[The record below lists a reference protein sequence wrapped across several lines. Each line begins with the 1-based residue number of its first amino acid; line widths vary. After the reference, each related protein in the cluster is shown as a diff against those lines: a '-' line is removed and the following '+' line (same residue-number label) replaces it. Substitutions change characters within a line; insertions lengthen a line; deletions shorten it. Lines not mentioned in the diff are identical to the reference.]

1 MLFELLLGLLIVWLC
16 KVLKA
21 KQRREFIIFP
31 LLFVIMLSVAL
42 NLDYGMGGILC
53 IFLFYVGYNKKGFE
67 KYLIYFFAILMTAT
81 NIQNTLVM
89 ALQLYSLLA
98 LLPISL
104 YNGKRGYKFN
114 KYVFYAFYPVHL
126 IILYAIRLLMLH

>member
-1 MLFELLLGLLIVWLC
+1 MQKNSETLSELVKKARKDRKLSARKLAELC
-16 KVLKA
+16 EVSHTEINNIEKGIRIRPAVLT
-21 KQRREFIIFP
+21 
-31 LLFVIMLSVAL
+31 L
-42 NLDYGMGGILC
+42 
-53 IFLFYVGYNKKGFE
+53 KGFE